1 MPGPRDRTHWGYLP
15 RENPWLQLQEATRL
29 LRRIGLA
36 LSFNSDEHWFGL
48 VSSRYPI
55 LTSFRTP

>member
-1 MPGPRDRTHWGYLP
+1 LIGDGSDSILNAGIAAADPIQGSSICMAIITKKFS
-15 RENPWLQLQEATRL
+15 
-29 LRRIGLA
+29 IGLK
-36 LSFNSDEHWFGL
+36 L